1 MEKRYRWAVSELVED
16 AVIEKCK
23 KPEFTGEPWG
33 IRAGESRLGLNPAG
47 QGRGPQPLKGSS
59 ILTYSLVTWG
69 RWPNPLISLSHAFDR
84 ANPLGTSFVVC
95 HQRGTASPAVTRR
108 ERCLAGRTLH
118 YWWPPFATR
127 RVRVNVT
134 PANVL
139 RLLA

>member
-69 RWPNPLISLSHAFDR
+69 RWPNPLTSLSHAFDLR
-84 ANPLGTSFVVC
+84 SI
-95 HQRGTASPAVTRR
+95 
-108 ERCLAGRTLH
+108 GRTLLA
-118 YWWPPFATR
+118 PPLWFAIRGELPR
-127 RVRVNVT
+127 R
-134 PANVL
+134 L
-139 RLLA
+139 